1 MTAALKSFNYQNKKH
16 RKVWTIENILNLSI
30 LLSFSFLIFYYIDGY
45 SVFASGDSIFKQ
57 RLDSGAFRDVGVTT
71 PEVQWLQTMV
81 GRMFQTI
88 LPSVSIISS
97 ACVMF
102 VLIATV
108 FYLLAQEFWDEVYL
122 VKKTY
127 KQNKASKQG
136 SGFSWNNMRTL
147 ITQKDFVKTHLMP
160 NIKAW
165 AFSNAVEDQMTV
177 GDFFKENGIK
187 CILVFAFCITIGD
200 QTMIDLFYRGGEIGA
215 YFIGKFARD
224 FDYVQIIDNAL
235 TIGSDYK
242 PQWDTSQ
249 VEGRNKTRVFNAV
262 YTKLKMGMKTP
273 STSSTEF
280 KANVGQKLESIIENG
295 EHFNTV
301 VWDNKSFVTSAE
313 YLSTSAGGVSNANRI
328 YLPVETF
335 GFNSADG
342 ILSGY
347 IIVYIQSQEE
357 QYGSTVFQTQ
367 PLAAWTANGNDLSI
381 DLTKI
386 GLDTNN
392 GVVAGLDT
400 SNNITNAIVSYSNGK
415 TAAITFT
422 TAGSGSI
429 AKATVPT
436 DVGTPISVKIINDSF
451 RIIYKDNSGNTKTI
465 NPNIAISYKF
475 PTNN

>member
-1 MTAALKSFNYQNKKH
+1 MTLALDKFKSKNKIHRNVFTFNNS
-16 RKVWTIENILNLSI
+16 LNLII
-30 LLSFSFLIFYYIDGY
+30 LILFCFILFYYLEGNF
-45 SVFASGDSIFKQ
+45 VFASGDSIFKQ

-81 GRMFQTI
+81 GRIFQTV

-122 VKKTY
+122 VKKTN
-127 KQNKASKQG
+127 KQNKASSQG
-136 SGFSWNNMRTL
+136 GFNLNNMKSF
-147 ITQKDFVKTHLMP
+147 ITQKDFIKTHLMP

-165 AFSNAVEDQMTV
+165 AFSKAVEGQMTV

-215 YFIGKFARD
+215 YFIAKFARD

-262 YTKLKMGMKTP
+262 YTKLKLGMKTS

-280 KANVGQKLESIIENG
+280 KANVGQKLESIIENDST
-295 EHFNTV
+295 FNAV
-301 VWDNKSFVTSAE
+301 VWDNTSFVVSAE
-313 YLSTSAGGVSNANRI
+313 YLSTSTGGTSTPSRI
-328 YLPVETF
+328 YLPVTQF
-335 GFNSADG
+335 GFNPADN
-342 ILSGY
+342 ILTGY
-347 IIVYIQSQEE
+347 VVVYIQSEAE

-367 PLAAWTANGNDLSI
+367 PLSAWTANGNTLTI

-386 GLDTNN
+386 GIDTQQ
-392 GVVAGLDT
+392 GTISGIKVSEGT
-400 SNNITNAIVSYSNGK
+400 TNAIVSYSNGK
-415 TAAITFT
+415 TTAVSFTGTGT
-422 TAGSGSI
+422 TAT
-429 AKATVPT
+429 ATIPT
-436 DVGTPISVKIINDSF
+436 DLGEPISVKVVNDSF
-451 RIIYKDNSGNTKTI
+451 HINITDNNGKTNTV

-475 PTNN
+475 PTK